1 MIRKDFQYKKIK
13 NFISKDE
20 VELLNNYS
28 IIKHR
33 ANTMDFDFRQNPV
46 GDTYFIYDA
55 AAEALLFKK
64 KEFMEKETGLKLWP
78 SYSYWRLYTYSSDL
92 KDHTDRP
99 SCEISVTVMLG
110 SDGTP
115 WPIYMGDTPIEL
127 EPGDACI
134 YLGCEINHRR
144 EEFEGDWHSQVFL
157 HYVDKNG
164 PYADKTFDGRPI
176 IL

>member
-1 MIRKDFQYKKIK
+1 MIRKDFKYKKIK

-20 VELLNNYS
+20 VELLTNYS

-33 ANTMDFDFRQNPV
+33 ANTKDFDFEQNPV
-46 GDTYFIYDA
+46 GDTYLSYDA

-64 KEFMEKETGLKLWP
+64 KLFMEKETGLELLP
-78 SYSYWRLYTYSSDL
+78 TYAFWRLYTYTADL

-99 SCEISVTVMLG
+99 SCEISVTVMIG

-115 WPIYMGDTPIEL
+115 WPIYMGDTPVEL

-144 EEFEGDWHSQVFL
+144 EEFQGDWHSQVFL

-164 PYADKTFDGRPI
+164 PHANKKFDGRPI